1 MRLLLCLVFESVFFV
16 FLVREQWVLGI
27 VAGDLA

>member
-1 MRLLLCLVFESVFFV
+1 MLCLVFESVFFLV
-16 FLVREQWVLGI
+16 FFVREQWVLGI